1 MMSRLKIKSAIDS
14 VLELEIETNILFN
27 IAPAIVEEYKDLNE
41 KCDVVIEKIKKRKD
55 KRQNKQI
62 DSKNPLNNNLK

>member
-1 MMSRLKIKSAIDS
+1 MSRLKIKSAIDS
-14 VLELEIETNILFN
+14 VLESEIETNILFN

>member
-14 VLELEIETNILFN
+14 VLESEIETNILFN